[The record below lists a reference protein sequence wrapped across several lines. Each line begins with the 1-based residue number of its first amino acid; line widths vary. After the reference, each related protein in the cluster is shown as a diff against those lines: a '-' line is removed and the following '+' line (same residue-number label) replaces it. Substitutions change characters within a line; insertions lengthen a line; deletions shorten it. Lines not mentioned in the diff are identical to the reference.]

1 MKVQSTKYPN
11 LLVTSPKVQFVDGE
25 AEVDNATAE
34 ALSKLAH
41 MGVVVPKRAAGR
53 KTATAK

>member
-11 LLVTSPKVQFVDGE
+11 LLVTSPKVQFVNGE
-25 AEVDNATAE
+25 AEVDNVTAE

-41 MGVVVPKRAAGR
+41 MGVVVPKRAANR
-53 KTATAK
+53 KSAA